1 MPAATTDNLLVLPRI
16 PRPDPAGATFRPVR
30 EVIAATL
37 AMEGG
42 PELATLY
49 GAIAAALALMGPGRY
64 SLDRRLGIR
73 ASWQLTALALVG
85 AAAAAAY
92 GMTRQPSPTDEP
104 QTSRDENES
113 LVVPQS
119 AAGLD

>member
-1 MPAATTDNLLVLPRI
+1 MTALGLLSPLGSVGTLSAMAMATKAH
-16 PRPDPAGATFRPVR
+16 AGKPFWAQ
-30 EVIAATL
+30 
-37 AMEGG
+37 EGV

-49 GAIAAALALMGPGRY
+49 GAIAAALALLGPGRY

-85 AAAAAAY
+85 GAAAAAY

-104 QTSRDENES
+104 QTSRDESNS
-113 LVVPQS
+113 LVVPQR